1 MTDKNYYIPQHFKD
15 GQVLEAKQLNHIEES
30 LAKAVKEVHRYYTQS
45 SPSNTI
51 YWDGESGLVG
61 SPEDD
66 DKIYKVSDIAINKN
80 LLEQGGK
87 ITFYMEDEAVSFDLL
102 SEETVIE
109 EEVRD
114 GVTIIGV
121 SFKDVNPFILY
132 SLPFDPPGLPLTKG
146 TYIVYPLIP
155 FMLTINA
162 LGGIPEKPTSFPP
175 PISEFFWHRTPYNAT
190 SEYFLY
196 KLSDTLPEVK
206 LTNSLDNII
215 VCGTI
220 TFSDMTTNEIEILD
234 MIAIQGDGE
243 AGVITILF
251 LYHDENG
258 INISPIPLGLII
270 DASLLE
276 NSDDFGFP
284 PEITSGFYLYDLLGA
299 MEVLEYQIFFDFN
312 FSPTSWSE
320 EEPQLKEDKYLYS
333 TLCTVYNDG
342 TFSYS
347 NVFKTQVS
355 EAISAIKQ
363 LEKQISKL
371 PGVSKQKSLTI
382 NGTVYDGS
390 EAISIDMTPFVITIT
405 ADENDVYTADKTG
418 EEILTAYEEG
428 RQLICAMRN
437 TKISLTRH
445 SKLFNYQSSFSFL
458 NSTGTNYSYVVI
470 TLSSSTKE
478 IKQISVSDGTY
489 ATNKDGVLLINGQ
502 PYDGSEFLIIDT
514 REFVFNV
521 TMDEETGKCEIDV
534 TAEEFLSAY
543 NSGRTMACV
552 FNGVRL
558 PMFTFIAED
567 GWFQFLAKV
576 GAYGFE
582 CDISARDNEI
592 RAEGYIGDASLIIG
606 GEVWGGTELVD
617 FTDTINQMI
626 DDKIP
631 EVKDGTSVTVK
642 SVSES
647 TIDGGSNVVTFSDG
661 KTVTI
666 KNGSKG
672 SKGEK
677 GDKGDSFKASVTEYG
692 AKGDG
697 TTDDTSA
704 FQDALSKERV
714 VFVHGGT
721 YILNDTLVIRENC
734 CLELSQDTILKFAN
748 TSGNCIEMR
757 GSAVLRGNHGNIDVS
772 NNFTGNVI
780 SVDTGLDGVVHGN
793 IPPYASGTPLWK
805 RQRFIYDVNIT
816 RTHKGHQGS
825 YDGSHSGTALYISAN
840 FETKESY
847 NGSTTA
853 PISCIWAM
861 TVSGLRIGGAFDYGI
876 NIQNRDRT
884 ESGYGNE
891 GDPAWNHDMR
901 IEAVIV
907 GCETG
912 VRVFNCNTAHL
923 AVTIEPGLSIVD
935 VDGAKVKYAK
945 NGIVLEHSHNIDL
958 SQSLVWDWDTNATL
972 VNKDEKNKHIALIG
986 DCRGTI
992 LSDHYYH
999 ESPEDIRSL
1008 IYTDTP
1014 SNFDNLIILQEPF
1027 TRWFK
1032 PIDGKPYFFDGSSHK
1047 ELTTQEEFKSLFDTT
1062 MVAKF
1067 TNQLP
1072 ISTDNDGTVYNG
1084 TGYKVGVSMAGY
1096 LPPTISNDG
1105 YGLLTGLIPVSK
1117 GATIRFSDLWWNVK
1131 NEAQRYYE
1139 RIFFFKEDKTA
1150 IPNGSNY
1157 ALFLSSNDIES
1168 TKNNN
1173 LISNY
1178 QESENGTS
1186 FTLGSNTQLNDVAYI
1201 RVNFYRGNIGAKP
1214 TITVNEEIKYE
1225 QVGVLSDGVKIKAE
1239 NVVGLPNGSGVTLQS
1254 PNGTLYKIV
1263 VNDDGTLSTT
1273 Q

>member
-1 MTDKNYYIPQHFKD
+1 MPKHFGETSLITLIGLIEDKFNYLKK
-15 GQVLEAKQLNHIEES
+15 LTS
-30 LAKAVKEVHRYYTQS
+30 SKA
-45 SPSNTI
+45 
-51 YWDGESGLVG
+51 DLV
-61 SPEDD
+61 D
-66 DKIYKVSDIAINKN
+66 
-80 LLEQGGK
+80 GK
-87 ITFYMEDEAVSFDLL
+87 IPASQIPDFGSFD
-102 SEETVIE
+102 
-109 EEVRD
+109 
-114 GVTIIGV
+114 
-121 SFKDVNPFILY
+121 
-132 SLPFDPPGLPLTKG
+132 
-146 TYIVYPLIP
+146 
-155 FMLTINA
+155 
-162 LGGIPEKPTSFPP
+162 
-175 PISEFFWHRTPYNAT
+175 
-190 SEYFLY
+190 
-196 KLSDTLPEVK
+196 
-206 LTNSLDNII
+206 
-215 VCGTI
+215 
-220 TFSDMTTNEIEILD
+220 EIWR
-234 MIAIQGDGE
+234 
-243 AGVITILF
+243 
-251 LYHDENG
+251 
-258 INISPIPLGLII
+258 
-270 DASLLE
+270 LE
-276 NSDDFGFP
+276 G
-284 PEITSGFYLYDLLGA
+284 
-299 MEVLEYQIFFDFN
+299 
-312 FSPTSWSE
+312 
-320 EEPQLKEDKYLYS
+320 
-333 TLCTVYNDG
+333 
-342 TFSYS
+342 
-347 NVFKTQVS
+347 
-355 EAISAIKQ
+355 
-363 LEKQISKL
+363 
-371 PGVSKQKSLTI
+371 
-382 NGTVYDGS
+382 
-390 EAISIDMTPFVITIT
+390 
-405 ADENDVYTADKTG
+405 
-418 EEILTAYEEG
+418 
-428 RQLICAMRN
+428 N
-437 TKISLTRH
+437 T
-445 SKLFNYQSSFSFL
+445 
-458 NSTGTNYSYVVI
+458 
-470 TLSSSTKE
+470 
-478 IKQISVSDGTY
+478 
-489 ATNKDGVLLINGQ
+489 
-502 PYDGSEFLIIDT
+502 
-514 REFVFNV
+514 
-521 TMDEETGKCEIDV
+521 
-534 TAEEFLSAY
+534 
-543 NSGRTMACV
+543 
-552 FNGVRL
+552 
-558 PMFTFIAED
+558 
-567 GWFQFLAKV
+567 
-576 GAYGFE
+576 
-582 CDISARDNEI
+582 
-592 RAEGYIGDASLIIG
+592 
-606 GEVWGGTELVD
+606 D

-626 DDKIP
+626 DDKIVNV
-631 EVKDGTSVTVK
+631 EVEPFKPSV
-642 SVSES
+642 
-647 TIDGGSNVVTFSDG
+647 
-661 KTVTI
+661 
-666 KNGSKG
+666 KN
-672 SKGEK
+672 
-677 GDKGDSFKASVTEYG
+677 YG

-721 YILNDTLVIRENC
+721 YILNGTLVIRENC

-999 ESPEDIRSL
+999 ESSEDIRSL

-1014 SNFDNLIILQEPF
+1014 SNFNNLIILQEPI

-1062 MVAKF
+1062 MKATF
-1067 TNQLP
+1067 INQLP
-1072 ISTDNDGTVYNG
+1072 IATDEDGTRYNG

-1105 YGLLTGLIPVSK
+1105 YGLLTGFIPVSK
-1117 GATIRFSDLWWNVK
+1117 GAIIRFSDLWWNVE
-1131 NEAQRYYE
+1131 NQAQRYYE

-1157 ALFLSSNDIES
+1157 ALCLHSGDIDS

-1186 FTLGSNTQLNDVAYI
+1186 FTLGSNTQLDDVAYI

-1214 TITVNEEIKYE
+1214 IITVNEEIEYE
-1225 QVGVLSDGVKIKAE
+1225 QVGVLSDGIKIKSE
-1239 NVVGLPNGSGVTLQS
+1239 NVIGDVGSGGDMVKSVYDTNNNGKVDNADNSDKLGGQLPEYYAKAEDVLTEEDMVSVSRFMSLEESNFFPSGICDPEGLITPVQYCAEYDSETGEIVKSGLLGYDYTMMVEFVGQGYMMNFPFTVQEDMKIGNGGKDTLFIGVKYTINGVEKLTEISVSITDETILRTGRGYILSATNKNGICYGVIIGAEPPTDEAPTKDSDKFLTSGATYNAIKNFASKTDIPTIPTNVSAFENDKGYLTEHQSLAEYAKKAEIPTVPTNVSAFTNDVGYLKEETDPTVPSWAKEPNRPTYTADDVGAETKGTASNLVSAHNTGTEVHSDIRLLIKNLTDRLDAVANSSDEDLDQLSEIVAYIKSNKSLIDSVTTSKVNVADIVNNLTTNVLDKPLSAAQGVVLKALIDAITVPTKVS
-1254 PNGTLYKIV
+1254 QLENDKGYLTQHQDLSAYAKTSEVNSKLNGYA
-1263 VNDDGTLSTT
+1263 TT
-1273 Q
+1273 TTVSALEVRVKALETALNGFSFQDAESAPTSAGEKVITFVDAG